1 MIFDILIAV
10 ASGATTFRGIL
21 TFGTALYLTTGTAF
35 IRISQPWNFR
45 FTVAKKGAPERY
57 GLFIFMQR
65 HTQRG
70 KG

>member
-1 MIFDILIAV
+1 MKFDMLIAV
-10 ASGATTFRGIL
+10 VSGAPTFRGIL
-21 TFGTALYLTTGTAF
+21 TFRTALYLTTGTAF

-57 GLFIFMQR
+57 GLFIFIQW

-70 KG
+70 EG